1 YIDRLKKENKYEEE
15 LGKHENDEAKMLEE
29 VKKSSVKWIKEL
41 AVVDSI
47 VKQKDIKAEKE
58 DIDSAITSLAQN
70 VWYMQPERAR
80 EMVYSNQK
88 LMNEIVWEVLRGKVA
103 YEISSE
109 VKLIE
114 IDKDHDHEHDHEH
127 EHNHE

>member
-1 YIDRLKKENKYEEE
+1 
-15 LGKHENDEAKMLEE
+15 
-29 VKKSSVKWIKEL
+29 
-41 AVVDSI
+41 
-47 VKQKDIKAEKE
+47 
-58 DIDSAITSLAQN
+58 
-70 VWYMQPERAR
+70 MQPERAK

-109 VKLIE
+109 VKIVE

-127 EHNHE
+127 NHE